1 MFLLYSCACAPLLL
15 PRAARGPNHCIG
27 PEFNKEDSLH
37 LGVFFT
43 LKQPFVRELLKP
55 GWPSSTTAA
64 TRIVAGLPLCVAW
77 CWAEDLALATASAK
91 PMRQA
96 IVLLKTS
103 STFQRDGIP
112 ICEFPGWF
120 ASPIVDSVSFMIVYS
135 FARPLAHAL
144 IAAPKDTSHGKN
156 PW

>member
-1 MFLLYSCACAPLLL
+1 M
-15 PRAARGPNHCIG
+15 
-27 PEFNKEDSLH
+27 
-37 LGVFFT
+37 FFT

-55 GWPSSTTAA
+55 GWLSSTTAA
-64 TRIVAGLPLCVAW
+64 TRIVAGLPHCVAW